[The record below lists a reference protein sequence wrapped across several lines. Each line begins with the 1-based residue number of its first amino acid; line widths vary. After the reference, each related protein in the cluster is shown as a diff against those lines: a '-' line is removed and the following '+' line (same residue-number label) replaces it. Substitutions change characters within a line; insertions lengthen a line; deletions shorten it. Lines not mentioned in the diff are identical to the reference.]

1 MINKLIK
8 SSKTIIG
15 RLFMSSITIELIQL
29 LRERTGLGI
38 LDCKKA
44 LIETNGDIEKSVE
57 MLRKKGVLLA
67 EKRGMNSTS
76 QGIIYA
82 YIHSGSKIGVL
93 VEINCETDFVANTD
107 VIKHFAREVALQVV
121 AMNPKSVSEADID
134 QSLIKKE
141 EEIYREQLKNEKK
154 PAGIIDSIVLGK
166 IKKFYAENCLLNQ
179 LSIKNDKMT
188 IKDLLQEVIGK
199 VGENVRVNKFIRYQ
213 IGG

>member
-1 MINKLIK
+1 MK

-15 RLFMSSITIELIQL
+15 RLFMSNITIELIQL

-107 VIKHFAREVALQVV
+107 VIKHFAHEVALQVV

>member
-15 RLFMSSITIELIQL
+15 RLFMSNITIELIQL

-107 VIKHFAREVALQVV
+107 VIKHFAHEVALQVV